1 MDKIKSKSG
10 QALVEYVLL
19 LAIVVAAYGIILKA
33 LTNSSV
39 MTAMQAPFTKDYKYT
54 YEYWHKDARGGQA
67 DGGPLYIPQ
76 CSATDQNF
84 RIFINP
90 PISQ

>member
-1 MDKIKSKSG
+1 MI
-10 QALVEYVLL
+10 EYVLL
-19 LAIVVAAYGIILKA
+19 LAIVVAAYGVVLKQFA
-33 LTNSSV
+33 GSAV
-39 MTAMQAPFTKDYKYT
+39 MTTLQAPFTTDYKYT
-54 YEYWHKDARGGQA
+54 YAYGHKDARGGQA

-76 CSATDQNF
+76 CAATDQNF